1 LKFEFFFVIPA
12 LFFVIPTLFFVIPTL
27 FFCHPGLEPGS
38 SAHSR
43 PLQRAVVNTGSRV
56 FARDDKEGT
65 TTQASHTSSG
75 RITGKAHSPTKTA
88 PEGAVFQVA
97 EIPQIRPL

>member
-1 LKFEFFFVIPA
+1 LKFEFFFTIPA
-12 LFFVIPTLFFVIPTL
+12 L

-65 TTQASHTSSG
+65 TTQAIHISSD

-88 PEGAVFQVA
+88 PEGAVCSSARTAQNQAALTFKRQACSNGSV
-97 EIPQIRPL
+97 